1 MPLRANIAVLV
12 PSLDAL
18 ARDPSTAIGLPP
30 SALAALQAQIAA
42 AQSALAA
49 AMASAPTQATGLRAV
64 EAADRTLDADQ
75 IAAELGH
82 TRRWV
87 FRNAG
92 KLPSVRRVSR
102 KSLVGSEAGLR
113 HWRESQ
119 KV

>member
-1 MPLRANIAVLV
+1 MPLRANVAVLV

-42 AQSALAA
+42 AQGAIAA
-49 AMASAPTQATGLRAV
+49 AMSYAPTQTARA
-64 EAADRTLDADQ
+64 EAVADRTLDADQ

-82 TRRWV
+82 SRRWV

-92 KLPSVRRVSR
+92 KLPFVRRVSR

-113 HWRESQ
+113 RWCESQ